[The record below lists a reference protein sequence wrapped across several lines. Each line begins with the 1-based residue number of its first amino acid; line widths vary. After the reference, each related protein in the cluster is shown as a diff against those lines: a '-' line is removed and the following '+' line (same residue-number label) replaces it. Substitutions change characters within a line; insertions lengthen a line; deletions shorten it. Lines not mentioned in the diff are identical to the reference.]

1 MIAPGQRGSATAEST
16 AHGPDATIGGHVLA
30 LTIDNRTEHI
40 ELDRSDDAMLRYWQ
54 AKQSGDTSARLIRVT
69 RPPAN
74 PTEPVAPGEVSQVAR
89 ARIEA
94 QQRWLDGAGF
104 VVPPPLY
111 APGTKVVDLGERNF
125 RVERRRVEALPS
137 FADAA
142 SEVTCVIG
150 REGREDRVVPLSSVA
165 MTDAGA
171 LTVDGEELALETGA
185 FHQLAQLSGFG
196 PGARYLSDHCSPE
209 LRAYN
214 VNAQLRAADERK
226 LTLRTRGRG
235 PQRSVF
241 ATVTPTYS
249 AIDTDAVLGAVCD
262 GLHDARAELSYDGSG
277 VRATAL
283 WMPDQVVDLAAGD
296 IFKVG
301 VRVETDDTG
310 RGRIRVAGVVWRNRC
325 LNLIVIGEGE
335 VETVSQVHRGEASRI
350 LERVQQG
357 VEAAREKVG
366 HFLAAWGHAR
376 TVQMDVPAVLR
387 AWVEERKLRLPG
399 IRSAAE
405 RDAAVDVL
413 LRSWHREPGDTLAD
427 AVNAV
432 TRAAHEE
439 PSWGLDI
446 REELER
452 QAARLVL
459 VAA

>member
-1 MIAPGQRGSATAEST
+1 M
-16 AHGPDATIGGHVLA
+16 LA
-30 LTIDNRTEHI
+30 LTIDNRTEYVDLAQSS
-40 ELDRSDDAMLRYWQ
+40 EAMLRYWQ
-54 AKQSGDTSARLIRVT
+54 AKQAGDATARLIRVA
-69 RPPAN
+69 PP
-74 PTEPVAPGEVSQVAR
+74 PPPEPEAVAPGQVSQIAR

-94 QQRWLDGAGF
+94 QQRWLDDAGF

-125 RVERRRVEALPS
+125 RVERRRVEALPA
-137 FADAA
+137 FGDAA

-150 REGREDRVVPLSSVA
+150 REAREDRVVPLSSVA
-165 MTDAGA
+165 MSDGGA
-171 LTVDGEELALETGA
+171 LTVEGEELALETGA
-185 FHQLAQLSGFG
+185 FHQLAQLAGFG

-357 VEAAREKVG
+357 VEAARDKVG

-376 TVQMDVPAVLR
+376 TVRMDVPAVLR

-405 RDAAVDVL
+405 RDAAVEVL

-439 PSWGLDI
+439 PTWGLDI